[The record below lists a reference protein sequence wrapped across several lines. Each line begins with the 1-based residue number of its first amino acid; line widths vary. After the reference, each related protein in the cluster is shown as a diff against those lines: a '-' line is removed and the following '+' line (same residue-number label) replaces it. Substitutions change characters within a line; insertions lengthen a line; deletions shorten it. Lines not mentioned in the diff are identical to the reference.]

1 MTTLQYNHE
10 AMAAWNE
17 KRAKAEKE
25 GIEKFWRLKETFR
38 EFAKVQSGEIGLAE
52 YWKRQSK

>member
-17 KRAKAEKE
+17 ERAKAEKE
-25 GIEKFWRLKETFR
+25 EIKKFWQLKETFR
-38 EFAKVQSGEIGLAE
+38 EFARVQSGEIGLAE
-52 YWKRQSK
+52 YLKRQSK